1 MRLFDSQH
9 MEFSSGITCVLNK
22 AIKDPQAPFEARFV
36 LEPPEVSHAPEAAV
50 RVLRPRA
57 GVLLRTDPYKQPVD
71 RNGLPFTKS

>member
-1 MRLFDSQH
+1 MRLLDFQR

-36 LEPPEVSHAPEAAV
+36 LDPPGVSHAPEAGV

-57 GVLLRTDPYKQPVD
+57 GVLLRTDPYKPPVD
-71 RNGLPFTKS
+71 RNGMPFRKS